1 MQSDQ
6 KIVNLVRSGSP
17 EQIDQVIE
25 SLYECPEFI
34 RRIRGRCRKALDERQ
49 MLHPDQAYYLS
60 DAEEDVLFW
69 IFERAF
75 SRKTLPRTILERGG
89 GFDPSQCRLIDWLVK
104 QAHYQLRDWLKKHG
118 GQFNLEQDDLDSA
131 ERMNVA
137 TEASGNASPEIQARQ
152 LKTQQRR
159 ARAKF
164 ARHLSPM
171 RRACMLVKYIDDPDA
186 DILTPDDIDCL
197 RGIRGL
203 AADTEQQIREELTV
217 LWQKVAERVAG
228 TDPKPKKT
236 GGNAATDDSEMIP
249 MVGYK
254 QLDAKANALD
264 IKHKQQLRL
273 LALYRQRLQAIG
285 KSTAWLD
292 SMEQQGRTMNLGEI
306 KEKYA
311 NRWHDERSFMEVAC
325 RVHRLA
331 KQLQKARDALDN
343 QSDYPLPLPREIA
356 DVLQTTAN
364 AVSSAL
370 TRAEGAIRSL
380 PADEPDDNPEGMQ
393 ESP

>member
-6 KIVNLVRSGSP
+6 TIVNLVRSGSP
-17 EQIDQVIE
+17 EQIDQVIA
-25 SLYECPEFI
+25 SLYQCPEFI
-34 RRIRGRCRKALDERQ
+34 RRIRFRCRKALEQRQ

-89 GFDPSQCRLIDWLVK
+89 GFDPSQGRLIDWLVK
-104 QAHYQLRDWLKKHG
+104 QAHYQLRDWLKKHAG
-118 GQFNLEQDDLDSA
+118 KLNHEQDDLDSA

-137 TEASGNASPEIQARQ
+137 TEANGNASPEVQARQ

-203 AADTEQQIREELTV
+203 AADNEQHIREELTV
-217 LWQKVAERVAG
+217 LWQKVAERDAG
-228 TDPKPKKT
+228 ADPKPTKT

-254 QLDAKANALD
+254 QLDAKVNALD

-273 LALYRQRLQAIG
+273 LTLYRQRLQAAG
-285 KSTAWLD
+285 KSTVWLD
-292 SMEQQGRTMNLGEI
+292 SMEQQAQTMTLGQVTD
-306 KEKYA
+306 KYA
-311 NRWHDERSFMEVAC
+311 NRWHDERCFMEAAC

-356 DVLQTTAN
+356 QVLRTTAN

-370 TRAEGAIRSL
+370 TRAEGAIRGL
-380 PADEPDDNPEGMQ
+380 PTDEPDDNPEEVQ